1 MDRRLKRVFVIVLDS
16 MGMGAMAD
24 AARFGDEGAD
34 TLGHI
39 SQTVEHFYIPNL
51 ASLGLANLKSL
62 KQVQPQEHPLGYY
75 AALNEKK
82 KQQNGSE
89 RAGESKMLQKQRK
102 YYIIRV

>member
-51 ASLGLANLKSL
+51 ADRIYKFF
-62 KQVQPQEHPLGYY
+62 
-75 AALNEKK
+75 
-82 KQQNGSE
+82 
-89 RAGESKMLQKQRK
+89 
-102 YYIIRV
+102 IRTNRF